1 MIFTQTSVASES
13 ALAMVGAA
21 IAHAGA
27 NNWGV
32 AAAVVDAQGVILALS
47 RMDGVAPNVA
57 EFAQDKAYTAA
68 TMRRSTETFAERMG
82 GSPSLALGLSTRQR
96 LLTWGGGLPILKDG
110 VCIGG
115 IGVSGAKD
123 FQDIE
128 CAKAALAEAGF
139 DTPD

>member
-1 MIFTQTSVASES
+1 MIYTQSSVASATAFE
-13 ALAMVGAA
+13 MVQTA
-21 IAHAGA
+21 IAHAGK

-57 EFAQDKAYTAA
+57 DFAQDKAYTAA

-110 VCIGG
+110 ICIGA

-123 FQDIE
+123 FQDID
-128 CAKAALAEAGF
+128 CAKAALVAAGF
-139 DTPD
+139 DAPE